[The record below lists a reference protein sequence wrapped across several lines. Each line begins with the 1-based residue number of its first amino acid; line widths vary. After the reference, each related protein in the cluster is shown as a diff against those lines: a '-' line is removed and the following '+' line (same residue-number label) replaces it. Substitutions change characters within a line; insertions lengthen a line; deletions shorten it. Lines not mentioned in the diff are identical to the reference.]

1 LITTIVLFILIAG
14 ILPLA
19 VYIFRQLQKGTL
31 AEDKNA
37 PLDANLAK
45 KGALSASKAWW
56 EQQRGR
62 FNRHLFLAGIF
73 AVCLYYAQ
81 IYAELGTYQYYE
93 FHFSWWHTL
102 FVGIL
107 YLVYMG
113 IANLLYNIGILIDQ
127 NASGTKSDEFR
138 QKTYRWI
145 ALIATL
151 FPFLFVLLSA
161 FA

>member
-1 LITTIVLFILIAG
+1 MIITIVLLILVAG

-19 VYIFRQLQKGTL
+19 LFIFRQLQKGTL
-31 AEDKNA
+31 PEDKDT

-45 KGALSASKAWW
+45 KGEASEAKTWW
-56 EQQRGR
+56 EDRRGR

-73 AVCLYYAQ
+73 AICLYYGQ
-81 IYAELGTYQYYE
+81 IYAELGTYKHYE

-102 FVGIL
+102 FVCIL

-113 IANLLYNIGILIDQ
+113 IANLLYNIGILIENNITRS
-127 NASGTKSDEFR
+127 NASEFR
-138 QKTYRWI
+138 SNIYRWI
-145 ALIATL
+145 ALVATIS
-151 FPFLFVLLSA
+151 PFLLVLLSA